1 MLSDMFEAIKGLAR
15 ARSQQHLPLRTVLR
29 WNNQS
34 LSVPFISLSRSVP
47 AGFQSCQLLFP
58 ALPINYLLSCSG
70 VVIFKRHISS
80 CEDLP
85 EFPGSLPQFSA

>member
-1 MLSDMFEAIKGLAR
+1 MFEAIKGLAR
-15 ARSQQHLPLRTVLR
+15 VRSQQHLPLRTVLR

-70 VVIFKRHISS
+70 VVIFKRYISS